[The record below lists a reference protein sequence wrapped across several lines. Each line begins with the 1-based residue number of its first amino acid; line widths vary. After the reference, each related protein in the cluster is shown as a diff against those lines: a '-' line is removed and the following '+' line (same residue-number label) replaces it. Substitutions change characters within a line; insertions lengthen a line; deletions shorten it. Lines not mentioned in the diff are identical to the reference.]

1 MSASLRKRPKYR
13 VAVKGRDVPEAA
25 VSNCSKQHHRYSI
38 TSSTLCESTAA
49 LEENGVGQ
57 DKWHQG
63 FCSKLK
69 RNALIVMN
77 VDEGSVL
84 NGARG
89 KAYYVNEQRT
99 CRPKVV

>member
-1 MSASLRKRPKYR
+1 MGEEGGASFDHLVGALLKYGGARRNR
-13 VAVKGRDVPEAA
+13 V
-25 VSNCSKQHHRYSI
+25 S
-38 TSSTLCESTAA
+38 
-49 LEENGVGQ
+49 Q

-77 VDEGSVL
+77 VDEGGVL